1 MTATTSP
8 ITVEVIAT
16 NPPQV
21 CVTYPDARMEVMYKS
36 EWDKRNS

>member
-21 CVTYPDARMEVMYKS
+21 CVTYPDGRMEVMLKS